1 MTALARIR
9 DFVKDLNTP
18 PVPPSDKEYM
28 QGYYFALKQVEQAIA
43 HLELHEQAQAQQ
55 YSTAVQ
61 HSVAQ
66 HTAECNRSAHN
77 K

>member
-1 MTALARIR
+1 MTALTRIR

-18 PVPPSDKEYM
+18 PVPPGDKEYM
-28 QGYYFALKQVEQAIA
+28 QGYYFALRQVEQAIA

-55 YSTAVQ
+55 HSSTAQ

-66 HTAECNRSAHN
+66 HTAECNSTAHN